1 MSNPTFEQ
9 SISSFTT
16 LDLAALADQK
26 KTFEPVLAELKKLE
40 REFPKHKTK
49 WFSRVDAV
57 NRRRQLALTKG
68 VSHTR
73 LTYLLNELSGGPGR
87 IGMIEGTENMLSHYL
102 ARITQFSLRDL
113 PQRAGWLH
121 LYTAPNKINDNIRA
135 IEAYLDEAETL
146 VADGGELHRLL
157 QEKST
162 QPPSVTASVSQA

>member
-1 MSNPTFEQ
+1 MSNHTFEETAKTFIT
-9 SISSFTT
+9 S
-16 LDLAALADQK
+16 DGVALAEQK
-26 KTFEPVLAELKKLE
+26 KNFEPVLEELMKLQRELPKKKVTW
-40 REFPKHKTK
+40 R
-49 WFSRVDAV
+49 SRVDAV

-73 LTYLLNELSGGPGR
+73 LSHLMNELSGGPGR

-102 ARITQFSLRDL
+102 ARILQFNLRDL
-113 PQRAGWLH
+113 QHRASWLH
-121 LYTAPNKINDNIRA
+121 LPTSPDRVRDNFRA
-135 IEAYLDEAETL
+135 IEEYLEEAETL